1 MDKRED
7 TTMRTTCLLCVRKH
21 LGKAEALMNE
31 ARLGYPAHAG
41 LAIGNLSEAA
51 DEAMQDYPE
60 FAAEIRSHWKA
71 YELDEE
77 HYEVPTMELLKI
89 VEILLA
95 RVRRHQRE
103 DEVNPAAVLLAI
115 ANADKRQPPASDDSK
130 DRGKS
135 QRPREGAR
143 DRARSS

>member
-1 MDKRED
+1 
-7 TTMRTTCLLCVRKH
+7 MRTTCLLCVRKH

-51 DEAMQDYPE
+51 DESLQDYPDLS
-60 FAAEIRSHWKA
+60 AQIRHHWKA
-71 YELDEE
+71 YELDEL
-77 HYEVPTMELLKI
+77 HYEVPTVELLQI

-95 RVRRHQRE
+95 EVRQRQRE
-103 DEVNPAAVLLAI
+103 EEEADLAADDS
-115 ANADKRQPPASDDSK
+115 DKRQPPASDRSK

-135 QRPREGAR
+135 QRLPEGAR
-143 DRARSS
+143 DRAPPS